1 MACSMLVASS
11 GMLETH
17 PAAESTQS
25 QFAMPRG
32 VLLLTALL
40 IDAAMLVQGVTYN
53 WSVRYLQEELG
64 ARQQRAALM
73 FVSTAASTAVTRFA
87 GDRAR
92 PSERAVVVGGAL
104 LSALAMS
111 IVLLSVRAGLAIV
124 GFAVVGIG
132 LATIEPILYNDS
144 TRVRSISRAGAIA
157 SVCSIGGFGFMIGPP
172 IIAALLLL
180 VGAFRVPLAG
190 RVERVK

>member
-1 MACSMLVASS
+1 
-11 GMLETH
+11 
-17 PAAESTQS
+17 
-25 QFAMPRG
+25 
-32 VLLLTALL
+32 
-40 IDAAMLVQGVTYN
+40 
-53 WSVRYLQEELG
+53 
-64 ARQQRAALM
+64 M

-87 GDRAR
+87 GDRSR

-124 GFAVVGIG
+124 GFAVVGLG

-157 SVCSIGGFGFMIGPP
+157 SVCSIGGFARRSRRPSP
-172 IIAALLLL
+172 WPCRSSPRCYCSSARSACRWPR
-180 VGAFRVPLAG
+180 AWS
-190 RVERVK
+190 E